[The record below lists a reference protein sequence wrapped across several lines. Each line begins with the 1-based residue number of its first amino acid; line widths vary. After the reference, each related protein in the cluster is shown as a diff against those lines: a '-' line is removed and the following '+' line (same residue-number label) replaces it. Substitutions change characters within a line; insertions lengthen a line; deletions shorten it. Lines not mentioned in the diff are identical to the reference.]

1 MLSGKPVVICCRY
14 FFVKIFRT
22 LNSDNVWKHKWDPSF
37 IDDFQESEQYLP
49 EYILFMN
56 KTRKPHKIDE
66 NFAIFEISQEKKRVR
81 IGIGNEVSQTL
92 SNTKVFSISQG
103 QQVLDVR
110 ALRQV

>member
-1 MLSGKPVVICCRY
+1 MSI
-14 FFVKIFRT
+14 FFQNFFRT

-110 ALRQV
+110 ALRQVC